1 MHNVEDAGG
10 RSRCGSGGAHRR
22 RGRVSTRLSVLLA
35 SPLGDLDH
43 VGQGLLDLL
52 PATGL
57 ETAVRVDEDAA
68 RTTSASPSS
77 TASRMSRYVLLL
89 VREGLHESG
98 ETVLHLLDT
107 RDTRP
112 AKKRQRGQ
120 RSLRFKQGRRVH
132 KLRTS
137 GCRCSGGVGKRSAR
151 CREEKA

>member
-10 RSRCGSGGAHRR
+10 DVVTAASWRIDDAVGS
-22 RGRVSTRLSVLLA
+22 VWRLSVLLA

-68 RTTSASPSS
+68 RAASASSS
-77 TASRMSRYVLLL
+77 GTGSRMSRDVLLL
-89 VREGLHESG
+89 VRESLHESG
-98 ETVLHLLDT
+98 ETVLHLLDA

-112 AKKRQRGQ
+112 AEKATKV
-120 RSLRFKQGRRVH
+120 SDHSTSDIFTPSC

-137 GCRCSGGVGKRSAR
+137 GCRCSWN
-151 CREEKA
+151 